1 MELEM
6 ELKTAIEILEYH
18 QEWRLGKRE
27 DMIHEP
33 KMLTQALD
41 IVLNEVKK
49 LEAKVIEKLWR
60 KNYIFVYKK
69 DGVIRCVDSVDLVET
84 MKEEQKLIKDGWV
97 HTSTIDPIVFIENL
111 HNVRKIDT
119 EL

>member
-1 MELEM
+1 MES
-6 ELKTAIEILEYH
+6 
-18 QEWRLGKRE
+18 
-27 DMIHEP
+27 
-33 KMLTQALD
+33 
-41 IVLNEVKK
+41 
-49 LEAKVIEKLWR
+49 KVIEKIWR

-69 DGVIRCVDSVDLVET
+69 DGVIRCLDLVDSMNEN
-84 MKEEQKLIKDGWV
+84 KELIKDGWV

>member
-1 MELEM
+1 M
-6 ELKTAIEILEYH
+6 KTIEIET
-18 QEWRLGKRE
+18 
-27 DMIHEP
+27 M
-33 KMLTQALD
+33 
-41 IVLNEVKK
+41 
-49 LEAKVIEKLWR
+49 WR

-69 DGVIRCVDSVDLVET
+69 DGVIKCLDLTENI
-84 MKEEQKLIKDGWV
+84 EEYRKLIKDGWV

>member
-1 MELEM
+1 M
-6 ELKTAIEILEYH
+6 
-18 QEWRLGKRE
+18 
-27 DMIHEP
+27 
-33 KMLTQALD
+33 
-41 IVLNEVKK
+41 
-49 LEAKVIEKLWR
+49 EAKVIEKLDLIPTGQSYLDNQRAEHKRIIENGRKIMEAKEIEKLWR
-60 KNYIFVYKK
+60 KNHIFVYKK
-69 DGVIRCVDSVDLVET
+69 NGVIRCVDSVDLVET

>member
-1 MELEM
+1 MES
-6 ELKTAIEILEYH
+6 
-18 QEWRLGKRE
+18 
-27 DMIHEP
+27 
-33 KMLTQALD
+33 
-41 IVLNEVKK
+41 
-49 LEAKVIEKLWR
+49 KVIEKLWR

-69 DGVIRCVDSVDLVET
+69 DGVIRCLDLVDSR
-84 MKEEQKLIKDGWV
+84 KEEHKLIKDGWV

>member
-1 MELEM
+1 M
-6 ELKTAIEILEYH
+6 KTKQEIEKIADAYIDNMDSRSFWDSFISGYETCQKDY
-18 QEWRLGKRE
+18 
-27 DMIHEP
+27 
-33 KMLTQALD
+33 
-41 IVLNEVKK
+41 
-49 LEAKVIEKLWR
+49 EAKEIEKLWR

-69 DGVIRCVDSVDLVET
+69 DGVIRCLDLADS

>member
-1 MELEM
+1 MQYKKRKKRTGDTPVLIKKKNTKM
-6 ELKTAIEILEYH
+6 KTNEIE
-18 QEWRLGKRE
+18 
-27 DMIHEP
+27 
-33 KMLTQALD
+33 T
-41 IVLNEVKK
+41 
-49 LEAKVIEKLWR
+49 LWR

-69 DGVIRCVDSVDLVET
+69 DGVIRCLDLVDS
-84 MKEEQKLIKDGWV
+84 MKEKQKLIKDGWV

>member
-1 MELEM
+1 M
-6 ELKTAIEILEYH
+6 AIIANKNISEINNT
-18 QEWRLGKRE
+18 KI
-27 DMIHEP
+27 M
-33 KMLTQALD
+33 
-41 IVLNEVKK
+41 
-49 LEAKVIEKLWR
+49 EAKVVEKLWR

-69 DGVIRCVDSVDLVET
+69 DGVMKCLDLAGNI
-84 MKEEQKLIKDGWV
+84 EEDKKLIKDGWV

>member
-1 MELEM
+1 MTANKNISAIN
-6 ELKTAIEILEYH
+6 KTKI
-18 QEWRLGKRE
+18 
-27 DMIHEP
+27 M
-33 KMLTQALD
+33 
-41 IVLNEVKK
+41 
-49 LEAKVIEKLWR
+49 EAKVIEKLWR

-69 DGVIRCVDSVDLVET
+69 DGVIRCLDLVDSMNEN
-84 MKEEQKLIKDGWV
+84 KELIKDGWV

>member
-1 MELEM
+1 M
-6 ELKTAIEILEYH
+6 
-18 QEWRLGKRE
+18 
-27 DMIHEP
+27 
-33 KMLTQALD
+33 
-41 IVLNEVKK
+41 
-49 LEAKVIEKLWR
+49 EAKEIEKLWR

-69 DGVIRCVDSVDLVET
+69 DGVIKCLDLAENI
-84 MKEEQKLIKDGWV
+84 EEYRKLIKDGWV

>member
-1 MELEM
+1 MDNLDLTPTGQSYFDNQRAEHQRI
-6 ELKTAIEILEYH
+6 IENGRKI
-18 QEWRLGKRE
+18 
-27 DMIHEP
+27 M
-33 KMLTQALD
+33 
-41 IVLNEVKK
+41 
-49 LEAKVIEKLWR
+49 EAKEIEKLWR

-69 DGVIRCVDSVDLVET
+69 DGVIRCLDLVDS

>member
-1 MELEM
+1 MAHNKNISAIN
-6 ELKTAIEILEYH
+6 KTKI
-18 QEWRLGKRE
+18 
-27 DMIHEP
+27 M
-33 KMLTQALD
+33 
-41 IVLNEVKK
+41 
-49 LEAKVIEKLWR
+49 EAKVIEKLWR

-69 DGVIRCVDSVDLVET
+69 DGVIRCLDLVDS
-84 MKEEQKLIKDGWV
+84 MKEDKKLIKDGWV